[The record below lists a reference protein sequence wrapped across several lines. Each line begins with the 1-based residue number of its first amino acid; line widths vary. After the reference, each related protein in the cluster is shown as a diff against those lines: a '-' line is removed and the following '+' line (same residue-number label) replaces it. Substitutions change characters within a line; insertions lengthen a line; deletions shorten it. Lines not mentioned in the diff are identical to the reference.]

1 MRLGINIR
9 HLDLPVD
16 RQVAALHKIILNA
29 DRYFLQSNLRQM
41 EIPGRTRI
49 YNIFGWS
56 YDYTQTRTD
65 RDEAMAMREAGQ
77 SDAVRTI
84 LEHSDFRDWAKKYML
99 SYNINNFLSVF
110 QSANIDLDGFN
121 IKVEREEEHATR

>member
-16 RQVAALHKIILNA
+16 RQVDALHRIITNA

-56 YDYTQTRTD
+56 YDYTQTSTD
-65 RDEAMAMREAGQ
+65 REEAMALRETRQ
-77 SDAVRTI
+77 SEAVRAI

-99 SYNINNFLSVF
+99 AYNINSFLSVF
-110 QSANIDLDGFN
+110 QSAEIDLDGFN
-121 IKVEREEEHATR
+121 IKVEREDDRATR